1 MLRRKVLRLLRRT
14 SVPTKISFLKLSL
27 IDPFRLRL
35 ALEANVVV
43 DEENFAKKLKHS
55 LEQAIKI
62 GARRILQN
70 HWKTRPIR
78 LRLASW
84 LSYGLVR
91 FMVGMTG
98 YAPGK
103 ESGQR

>member
-1 MLRRKVLRLLRRT
+1 MNIGLRWVPQILTLFSLL
-14 SVPTKISFLKLSL
+14 
-27 IDPFRLRL
+27 L

-43 DEENFAKKLKHS
+43 DDENFAKKLKHS
-55 LEQAIKI
+55 LEQAIKM

-70 HWKTRPIR
+70 HWRTQPIR

-91 FMVGMTG
+91 FMVGIG
-98 YAPGK
+98 GV
-103 ESGQR
+103 

>member
-1 MLRRKVLRLLRRT
+1 M
-14 SVPTKISFLKLSL
+14 
-27 IDPFRLRL
+27 
-35 ALEANVVV
+35 
-43 DEENFAKKLKHS
+43 
-55 LEQAIKI
+55 

-70 HWKTRPIR
+70 HWGTRPIR

-103 ESGQR
+103 ESGQI